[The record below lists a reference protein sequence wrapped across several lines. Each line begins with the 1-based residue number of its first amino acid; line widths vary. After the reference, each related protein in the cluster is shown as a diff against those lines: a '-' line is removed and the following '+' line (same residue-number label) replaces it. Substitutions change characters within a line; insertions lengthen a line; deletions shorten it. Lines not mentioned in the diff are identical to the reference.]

1 MQQLVANSP
10 NAAPFADALRAVMEA
25 FGQLAKH
32 GASLRNPNGD
42 DLAVVCARQAAHIA
56 RVLGMHIDDGQGA
69 ERARAPEIAT
79 GPGPEPHPRNDR
91 DRSSLEPT
99 PLPVP
104 MPLPTPALEPT
115 SDPFKEL

>member
-56 RVLGMHIDDGQGA
+56 RVLGMHVDDGQGA
-69 ERARAPEIAT
+69 ERARAPET
-79 GPGPEPHPRNDR
+79 G
-91 DRSSLEPT
+91 DRSSFELT
-99 PLPVP
+99 PVPVP
-104 MPLPTPALEPT
+104 MPLPTPTLEPT
-115 SDPFKEL
+115 PEPFKEP